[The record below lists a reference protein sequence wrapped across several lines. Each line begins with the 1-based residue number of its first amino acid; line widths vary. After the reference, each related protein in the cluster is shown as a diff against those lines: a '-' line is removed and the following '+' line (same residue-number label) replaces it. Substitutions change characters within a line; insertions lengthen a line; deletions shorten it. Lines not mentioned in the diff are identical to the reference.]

1 MRSIKLRLQHVIHVT
16 TRSWMLRFMSI
27 DSTVP
32 EKTSFNIF
40 FNPIWLL
47 NQVTS
52 QLFLN
57 KIIQPTLREHFC
69 EVSPRSVQPFW
80 RRLFYSFRVNTIWL
94 PNHVTYDV
102 TCVTF
107 VPSRKG
113 GHTCKVSPQSVQP
126 LRRRRFLKV
135 KKTKKQIW
143 LPNHVTD
150 DVINVFFF
158 FLWIILSHDDPQKCS
173 YRQMWCSTYAIREI
187 VRVRVREWDWEWER
201 VRLRVRLRLRVRD
214 SESEFESER

>member
-1 MRSIKLRLQHVIHVT
+1 MRSIKSRLQHVIHVT

-94 PNHVTYDV
+94 PNHMTYEATMSHV
-102 TCVTF
+102 WPFC
-107 VPSRKG
+107 SSWKG

-126 LRRRRFLKV
+126 LQRRRFLKV
-135 KKTKKQIW
+135 KNPQNNMAAESRDRW
-143 LPNHVTD
+143 RHQ
-150 DVINVFFF
+150 FF
-158 FLWIILSHDDPQKCS
+158 FLWTILSQDDPQKFS
-173 YRQMWCSTYAIREI
+173 YWSDIAFYICNYDIITKASMMS
-187 VRVRVREWDWEWER
+187 
-201 VRLRVRLRLRVRD
+201 
-214 SESEFESER
+214 